1 MTTSCP
7 GARSRSAT
15 IWPGLDNVNAN
26 LLAIAGSEDTLVTPA
41 AARRVMDLVRSTD
54 KTFQVVPGGHMGIL
68 AGRKAPQASWLALAD
83 WLAARSD

>member
-1 MTTSCP
+1 
-7 GARSRSAT
+7 
-15 IWPGLDNVNAN
+15 
-26 LLAIAGSEDTLVTPA
+26 
-41 AARRVMDLVRSTD
+41 MDLVRSTD